1 MKITFGNVFIKLD
14 SVHLKDV
21 ALMKFSFVYITNMY
35 LRLPLQIHYWHVF
48 NTGIVP
54 TSYSERMFSWFPVY
68 IYQLRLRLVV
78 ALFYINQIYR

>member
-21 ALMKFSFVYITNMY
+21 ALMKFSFVYITNMC
-35 LRLPLQIHYWHVF
+35 LRLPLQIHYWHVL

-68 IYQLRLRLVV
+68 IPIKVKVGCSTLLYKSNL
-78 ALFYINQIYR
+78 